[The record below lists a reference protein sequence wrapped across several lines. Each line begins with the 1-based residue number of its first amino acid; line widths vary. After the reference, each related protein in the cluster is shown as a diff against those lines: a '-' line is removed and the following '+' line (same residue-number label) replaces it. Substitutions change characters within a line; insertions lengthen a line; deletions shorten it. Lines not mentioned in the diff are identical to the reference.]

1 MLDPLLF
8 TSVSI
13 PTSEEKEQAL
23 ALDVTFNGTQ
33 FRYRDFRYD
42 KLADA
47 VAFARLDG
55 LRDGYRSAFRVGPEW
70 LPRPAPSHSEIALM
84 GRHAISFDGRHY
96 RYMNHRYD
104 RLADALSY
112 AQCKEE
118 PACIETPAGKPA
130 AVA

>member
-1 MLDPLLF
+1 MLDTVLVTP
-8 TSVSI
+8 VSI
-13 PTSEEKEQAL
+13 PTSDEKEQAL
-23 ALDVTFNGTQ
+23 ALDVTYNGTQ

-47 VAFARLDG
+47 VAYARRDG
-55 LRDGYRSAFRVGPEW
+55 LRAGYRSAFRVAPVW
-70 LPRPAPSHSEIALM
+70 LPRPAPSHSEISLM
-84 GRHAISFDGRHY
+84 DRHAISFDGRHY

-118 PACIETPAGKPA
+118 PACIETPTGKPA